1 MDITYASIQELH
13 EAYRTNKLTVKEV
26 VLAHLARIAK
36 IDSCQGGLKSVI
48 EINPDALFLAETL
61 DRRFRETNVMPP
73 LFGIPVLV
81 KDNINTTGLS
91 TSAGSVALAGNNP
104 YDASCIYQIVDSG
117 AVIIGKANL
126 TEFANYM
133 TREGMPN
140 GYSSRG
146 GQTLCPYNRDMD
158 VSGSSSGSAV
168 AVAAGLCVVS
178 LGTETSG
185 SIISP
190 AGVNGVVGIKPTL
203 GLVSRSGIIPIS
215 HTFDTAGPMARNV
228 TDAATL
234 LGLMTQSG
242 TGDEAYNAI
251 RPSKWEYDDDEPKLE
266 DYTKY
271 LEGEDLNGI
280 RIGLNRTKEFANT
293 PEGDESIAN
302 FDNLCE
308 RLKVAGATLIDGLEM
323 EPRYDTRM
331 TIMQH
336 EFKACMN
343 RYLKPFHGQKSN
355 IYALNDIIQ
364 YNQANA
370 QVALKYGQ
378 SLLLDA
384 QNKASGNL
392 TEPAYLEALL
402 EREKAIV
409 EMDKLFEEHNLD
421 VILGDAFVY
430 IAPFTGFPSMTIPT
444 GQRSDNNMP
453 LHASWTAR
461 RLDEGKM
468 IKIAYIVE
476 KLLNITM
483 RPEIG

>member
-13 EAYRTNKLTVKEV
+13 ESYRTGKLTVKEV

-36 IDSCQGGLKSVI
+36 IDSCEGGLKSVI
-48 EINPDALFLAETL
+48 EVNPNALFIAETL
-61 DRRFRETNVMPP
+61 DRRFRETKEMPQ

-81 KDNINTTGLS
+81 KDNINAAGLHTT
-91 TSAGSVALAGNNP
+91 AGSVALMGNSP
-104 YDASCIYQIVDSG
+104 YNANCLDYVIEKG
-117 AVIIGKANL
+117 AVIIGKTNL

-168 AVAAGLCVVS
+168 AVAAGLCTVS

-203 GLVSRSGIIPIS
+203 GLVGRSGIIPIS

-228 TDAATL
+228 TDAAIL
-234 LGLMTQSG
+234 LGLMTASD
-242 TGDEAYNAI
+242 GDEAYNAI
-251 RPSKWEYDDDEPKLE
+251 RPSKWEYDHEDEPAPT
-266 DYTKY
+266 DYTKF
-271 LEGEDLNGI
+271 LEGEDLKGI
-280 RIGLNRTKEFANT
+280 RIGLNRTNEFART

-302 FDNLCE
+302 FDNLCNL
-308 RLKVAGATLIDGLEM
+308 LKSAGATLVDNLEM

-331 TIMQH
+331 TIMQY

-343 RYLKPFHGQKSN
+343 RYLKRAN
-355 IYALNDIIQ
+355 IKTLDDIIQ

-370 QVALKYGQ
+370 PVALKYGQ

-402 EREKAIV
+402 EREKAID
-409 EMDKLFEEHNLD
+409 EMDKLFETHNLD

-444 GQRSDNNMP
+444 GQRTDNNMP

-461 RLDEGKM
+461 RLDEGRM
-468 IKIAYIVE
+468 LKIAYIVE
-476 KLLNITM
+476 KLLGVSIK
-483 RPEIG
+483 PEF